1 MDPFSA
7 ADRRHMAT
15 ALTEARAA
23 GAIGDFPVGAV
34 LVVEGAEWGRARNG
48 LFTARRTTAHAE
60 HRLLARHSA
69 RLRAYVR
76 RAAAPDVA
84 LYATLAP
91 CLMCFGTA
99 VLHRV
104 TRIVVACEDPDGGA
118 TRLHAAG
125 LGAAYARAWPAVAVG
140 LERARARALVL
151 EFLRGAGAERFRSAA
166 AMRAVLEAA
175 D

>member
-60 HRLLARHSA
+60 HRLLAGHSA

-76 RAAAPDVA
+76 RPPR
-84 LYATLAP
+84 T
-91 CLMCFGTA
+91 
-99 VLHRV
+99 
-104 TRIVVACEDPDGGA
+104 
-118 TRLHAAG
+118 
-125 LGAAYARAWPAVAVG
+125 
-140 LERARARALVL
+140 
-151 EFLRGAGAERFRSAA
+151 
-166 AMRAVLEAA
+166 
-175 D
+175 